1 MAKKRKKKKSKS
13 KRSPHS
19 PEHLRNMA
27 KWRIAGLLANAEQV
41 QDSFGKHLHALE
53 MQNFRTA
60 VIYLRHT
67 IRSWGN

>member
-1 MAKKRKKKKSKS
+1 
-13 KRSPHS
+13 
-19 PEHLRNMA
+19 MA